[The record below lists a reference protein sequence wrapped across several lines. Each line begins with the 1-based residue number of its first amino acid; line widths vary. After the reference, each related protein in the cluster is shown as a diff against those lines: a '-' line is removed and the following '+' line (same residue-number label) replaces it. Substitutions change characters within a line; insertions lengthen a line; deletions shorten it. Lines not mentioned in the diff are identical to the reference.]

1 MGRRTTTVRRAVAA
15 WTVAAVAGALG
26 LVALA
31 VPASAADPCGTGS
44 NPIVCENSK
53 PGTDPSVWDITGAGD
68 ASIQGF
74 ATDISVN
81 VGGTIG
87 FKIDTAA
94 TAYTI
99 DIYRTGWYGGLGAR
113 KIASVTPSATL
124 PQKQPQCISDATT
137 ENYDCGNW
145 AISATWTVPTTAVSG
160 VYVAKLTDPKLND
173 SSQITFV
180 VRDDSSHSSIVMQT
194 SDPTWQAY
202 NTYGGSDF
210 YQGAANGR
218 AYKISYN
225 RPVSTRGLNSGR
237 DFYFSSEY
245 ATVRFLEQN
254 GYDVSYLS
262 GVDTDRYGAL
272 LKNHKTFLSVGHDE
286 YWSGAQ
292 RANVEAARDAGVNLV
307 FLSGNEV
314 YWRTRYEPSIDG
326 TSTSYRTLVSY
337 KETWSDAKIDPSPQW
352 TGTWRDPRFAPQ
364 PEGGGLPENGLTGT
378 LYMSNNTDLAVQ
390 VSSTEGKLRLWRNTS
405 LTSLAP
411 GTTATLAA
419 HTVGYE
425 SDESPDNG
433 FRPAGQIFL
442 STTVGAV
449 PQYLQDFGTVV
460 QPGTTTQHLS
470 LYRAPSGALV
480 FSAGSIQWSW
490 GLDQT
495 HDGDGAAADP
505 RMRQATVNLLAD
517 MGAQPLTL
525 AAGLTPATASTD
537 TVGPT
542 TVITSPIAGAA
553 VPNGTS
559 VTVTGTASDSGG
571 GVVAGVEVSTDG
583 GTTWHPAT
591 GTTSWSY
598 TYQQAGLGST
608 PILARAIDD
617 SANIGTA
624 ASVSVGVSCPC
635 TLYGSTVPAVPAASD
650 TSAVELGLKFSTTT
664 AGYVT
669 GVRFYKSTAN
679 TGTHVGSLWTSSG
692 QRLASVTFSGESAS
706 GWQKATFSQAVAV
719 SAGTTYVVS
728 YTAPAGGYAV
738 QSGAFW
744 YAGRTQ
750 APLAAPG
757 GFGTYGGVY
766 AAAGAFPTQTY
777 GASQYYVDVLFS
789 DVNTT
794 PLTISGQTPLPGST
808 SVPPGTPVQV
818 TFSKDVTPS
827 SVALTMVSG
836 SGTSVAGTTTY
847 DSTARVATFTPGAA
861 LAASTKYTVTAAAT
875 SNTGGVSGGA
885 SWSFTTAA
893 PDQVAGGSPVSLY
906 NDSATP
912 ATLEVPDYSA
922 VTLGTRFASSS
933 DGVVNGV
940 RFYKG
945 PNNGGTHVGALWAV
959 GSSTPL
965 AQVTFTNE
973 STEGWQTATF
983 STPVHITH
991 DTEYVV
997 SYRTTVGRYSAT
1009 AGAFSGTGVQRAP
1022 LRTASDS
1029 GMYSYADA
1037 YPGST
1042 TSTSYLVDVVFTPAV
1057 QPLVVVSQTPAA
1069 GNVGVATGTAVSV
1082 TMSAPLTSG
1091 ATLSLA
1097 AGSTPVTGTSA
1108 LSADGLT
1115 LTFTPAA
1122 ALAAGVT
1129 YTATTSSLT
1138 STGGA
1143 TSAPVTWSFT
1153 TASAGGCPCTLF
1165 GSVAPQTA
1173 AANDASSVE
1182 LGVAFTPTQSGLIT
1196 GVRFYKGTGNG
1207 GTHTGT
1213 LWSSTGTALR
1223 TVTFTGESSSG
1234 WQTATFS
1241 TPYEVTVG
1249 TTYVVSYLAPQG
1261 HYAVTS
1267 NFFTADVVSGPL
1279 TAPASGNG
1287 RYLYGGG
1294 FPTSTWQQ
1302 SNYFVDVLFT
1312 LAPPSP
1318 PTVTSTAP
1326 PAGATG
1332 VSTGATIS
1340 ATLSKAPASGTP
1352 TLALT
1357 GPSGAVAGAVS
1368 YDSTSLTVTFT
1379 PSAALAAGTSYS
1391 AAVSLGGT
1399 ALTGGSWTFTTAA
1412 PAPTAVTIWPDST
1425 VPTYPSWNDPATVQ
1439 VGTRF
1444 TPSVAGSVTAIRF
1457 YKGAAN
1463 TGTHT
1468 VMLWGPSQTLMAQAP
1483 STSESAS
1490 GWQTVPL
1497 PAPVTLTA
1505 GQTYTASYLSSTGGY
1520 AVTPNMLASPV
1531 TSGVLS
1537 TPAGAGA
1544 YVYGSGFP
1552 GSSSNAW
1559 YGVDLVFV
1567 PAG

>member
-1 MGRRTTTVRRAVAA
+1 MGRYTTVRRAVAA
-15 WTVAAVAGALG
+15 WTVAAVAGTLG

-31 VPASAADPCGTGS
+31 IPASATDPCGVGS

-68 ASIQGF
+68 SSIQGF

-94 TAYTI
+94 SAYTI

-124 PQKQPQCISDATT
+124 PQTQPQCISDATT
-137 ENYDCGNW
+137 ELYDCGNW

-160 VYVAKLTDPKLND
+160 VYIAKLTDPKLDD
-173 SSQITFV
+173 SSQITFI
-180 VRDDSSHSSIVMQT
+180 VRDDSSHSDIVMQT
-194 SDPTWQAY
+194 SDPTWEAY

-225 RPVSTRGLNSGR
+225 RPFSTRGLNSGR

-245 ATVRFLEQN
+245 ATVRFLERN
-254 GYDVSYLS
+254 GYDVSYVA
-262 GVDTDRYGAL
+262 GVDSDRNGAL

-292 RANVEAARDAGVNLV
+292 RANVQAARDAGVNLV
-307 FLSGNEV
+307 FLSGNEI

-337 KETWSDAKIDPSPQW
+337 KETWSDAKIDPSPEW

-364 PEGGGLPENGLTGT
+364 SEGGGLPENGLSGT
-378 LYMSNNTDLAVQ
+378 LYMSNNTDLAVT
-390 VSSTEGKLRLWRNTS
+390 VSATEGKLRLWRNTS
-405 LTSLAP
+405 LASLAP
-411 GTTATLAA
+411 GTSVALAP

-425 SDESPDNG
+425 SDENPDNG
-433 FRPAGQIFL
+433 FRPAGQINL

-449 PQYLQDFGTVV
+449 PQYLQDFGSTVL
-460 QPGTTTQHLS
+460 PGTTTNHLT

-505 RMRQATVNLLAD
+505 RMQQAMINLLAD

-525 AAGLTPATASTD
+525 MSGLVAAAASSD

-542 TVITSPIAGAA
+542 TVITSPLAGTA
-553 VPNGTS
+553 VPNGT
-559 VTVTGTASDSGG
+559 TVTLKGTASDTGG

-591 GTTSWSY
+591 GTTSWTY
-598 TYQQAGLGST
+598 TYVQAGLGST
-608 PILARAIDD
+608 AVLARAVDD
-617 SANIGTA
+617 SANIGAT
-624 ASVSVGVSCPC
+624 ASVAVAVSCPC
-635 TLYGSTVPAVPAASD
+635 TLYASTVPAVPDAADS
-650 TSAVELGLKFSTTT
+650 SAVELGLRFSTTT

-669 GVRFYKSTAN
+669 GVRFYKGSTN
-679 TGTHVGSLWTSSG
+679 TGVHVGSLWTSSG
-692 QRLASVTFSGESAS
+692 QRLATVTFSGESAS
-706 GWQKATFSQAVAV
+706 GWQQGTFSPAVAV
-719 SAGTTYVVS
+719 SPGSTYVVS
-728 YTAPAGGYAV
+728 YTAPAGNYAV

-750 APLAAPG
+750 APLSTPG
-757 GFGTYGGVY
+757 GFANYGGVY
-766 AAAGAFPTQTY
+766 GSPGTFPSQTY
-777 GASQYYVDVLFS
+777 DASQYYVDVLFS
-789 DVNTT
+789 DTDTT
-794 PLTISGQTPLPGST
+794 PLTIGGQSPMPGAT
-808 SVPPGTPVQV
+808 SVPSGTPISV
-818 TFSKDVTPS
+818 TFSKTVTS
-827 SVALTMVSG
+827 LSVALTMVSG
-836 SGTSVAGTTTY
+836 AGATVAGTTSY
-847 DSTARVATFTPGAA
+847 DSTSRVASFTPSSA
-861 LAASTKYTVTAAAT
+861 LAASTSYTVTAAAT
-875 SNTGGVSGGA
+875 SNTGGVTGGS
-885 SWSFTTAA
+885 SWTFTTAA
-893 PDQVAGGSPVSLY
+893 PDQVAGGSPVSFY

-922 VTLGTRFASSS
+922 VTLGVRFASSS

-945 PNNGGTHVGALWAV
+945 PNNTGTHVGSLWAV
-959 GSSTPL
+959 GSTTPL
-965 AQVTFTNE
+965 AQVTFTGE
-973 STEGWQTATF
+973 SSMGWQTATF

-1009 AGAFSGTGVQRAP
+1009 AGAFSGTGLQRAP

-1042 TSTSYLVDVVFTPAV
+1042 TSTSYLVDVVFTPDAT
-1057 QPLVVVSQTPAA
+1057 PLTVVSQTPAA
-1069 GNVGVATGTAVSV
+1069 GDPGAAVTTPVSI
-1082 TMSAPLTSG
+1082 TMSAALATG
-1091 ATLSLA
+1091 ATLTLA
-1097 AGSTPVTGTSA
+1097 SGSTAVTGTTA
-1108 LSADGLT
+1108 LSSDGLT
-1115 LTFTPAA
+1115 LTFTPSAS
-1122 ALAAGVT
+1122 LAAGVT
-1129 YTATTSSLT
+1129 YTATASNLV
-1138 STGGA
+1138 STAGA
-1143 TSAPVTWSFT
+1143 TASPATWSFS
-1153 TASAGGCPCTLF
+1153 TASSGGCPCTLF
-1165 GSVAPQTA
+1165 SEVTPQVT
-1173 AANDASSVE
+1173 AANDSSSVE
-1182 LGVAFTPTQSGLIT
+1182 LGVAFTPTQSGLVT

-1223 TVTFTGESSSG
+1223 TVTFSNETSSG
-1234 WQTATFS
+1234 WQTATFA

-1249 TTYVVSYLAPQG
+1249 ATYVVSYLAPQG
-1261 HYAVTS
+1261 HYAATNQYFS
-1267 NFFTADVVSGPL
+1267 ADVVNGPL
-1279 TAPASGNG
+1279 TAPAAGNG
-1287 RYLYGGG
+1287 RYMYGGG
-1294 FPTSTWQQ
+1294 FPTNTWQQ
-1302 SNYFVDVLFT
+1302 SNYFVDVVFT

-1318 PTVTSTAP
+1318 PTVTATAP
-1326 PAGATG
+1326 PSGATG
-1332 VSTGATIS
+1332 VSTTATIS

-1357 GPSGAVAGAVS
+1357 GPSGAVPGSVA
-1368 YDSTSLTVTFT
+1368 YDATALTVTFT
-1379 PSAALAAGTSYS
+1379 PSAALASGTTYS
-1391 AAVSLGGT
+1391 AVASLNGT
-1399 ALTGGSWTFTTAA
+1399 ALTGGSWSFSTAV

-1444 TPSVAGSVTAIRF
+1444 TASVAGSVTAIRF

-1468 VMLWGPSQTLMAQAP
+1468 VMLWGPSQTLLAQAP

-1505 GQTYTASYLSSTGGY
+1505 GQVYTAAYLSSTGGY
-1520 AVTPNMLASPV
+1520 AVTPNLLATPI
-1531 TSGVLS
+1531 TAGVLS

-1552 GSSSNAW
+1552 GSSSNTW